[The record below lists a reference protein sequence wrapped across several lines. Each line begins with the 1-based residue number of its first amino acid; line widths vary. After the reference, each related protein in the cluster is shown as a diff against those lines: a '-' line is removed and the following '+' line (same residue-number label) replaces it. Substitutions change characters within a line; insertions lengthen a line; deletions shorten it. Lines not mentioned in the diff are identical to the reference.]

1 MYTIIHST
9 RKRRQGFE
17 PCRRYTKQLLGCLA
31 LTGLLAGCSI
41 DGGLLPQEPAAE
53 RIRFDRP
60 AVGQTSRYVLLK
72 GENFYDVDNQKFE
85 LLADTLILRIVA
97 IDAQGILIEDQLSA
111 GSASRKGAGYTGE
124 ADSIFRYRWTL
135 RNDSIIQA
143 VAQPDLGVRS
153 HFGYYEFALPLRPIT
168 SEEADMTDWKVKPF
182 CQEGVCL
189 SFDPKHIQF
198 GQTYTNLNLYSNN
211 IPMTYDGPG
220 ALYAYSREAGFVR
233 SSWYGE
239 WRMQGYAWNLL

>member
-1 MYTIIHST
+1 MYTIVYST
-9 RKRRQGFE
+9 QKRQQGSK
-17 PCRRYTKQLLGCLA
+17 PCRRYSKLSLICLA

-97 IDAQGILIEDQLSA
+97 VDAQGILIEDQLSA
-111 GSASRKGAGYTGE
+111 GSASRKGAGYTYE

-135 RNDSIIQA
+135 RNDSIIQKA
-143 VAQPDLGVRS
+143 EKPASWVKS
-153 HFGYYEFALPLRPIT
+153 HFTYHQFALSLRPVT
-168 SEEADMTDWKVKPF
+168 SAEADITDWKVKPF
-182 CQEGVCL
+182 CQEGICL
-189 SFDPKHIQF
+189 AFDPKHIQF

-220 ALYAYSREAGFVR
+220 IFYAYSRETGFVR
-233 SSWYGE
+233 SSWYGA
-239 WRMQGYAWNLL
+239 WRVSGYAWNLL